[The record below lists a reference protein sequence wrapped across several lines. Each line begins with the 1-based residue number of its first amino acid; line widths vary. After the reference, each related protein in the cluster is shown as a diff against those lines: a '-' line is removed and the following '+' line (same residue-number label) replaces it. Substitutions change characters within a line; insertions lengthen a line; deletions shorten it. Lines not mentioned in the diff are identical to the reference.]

1 MAYDEGLAQRIRE
14 IMDETE
20 QPYKEKQMFGGM
32 SFMLGGNVACG
43 VIGEELCV
51 RVGADGNDAA
61 LALPNA
67 RPFNFTGKPM
77 AGWIYVAPEGL
88 GEERDLRAWVK
99 RGVDFAKSL
108 PPK

>member
-1 MAYDEGLAQRIRE
+1 MAYDEGLAKRIRE

-20 QPYKEKQMFGGM
+20 QPYTEKQMFGGM

-61 LALPNA
+61 LALPHA

-88 GEERDLRAWVK
+88 GKQRELKAWVK
-99 RGVDFAKSL
+99 RGVEFAKSL

>member
-14 IMDETE
+14 IMDATE
-20 QPYKEKQMFGGM
+20 LSCEEKKMFGGM

-43 VIGEELCV
+43 VIADDMCV
-51 RVGADGNDAA
+51 RVGPDGNEAA
-61 LALPNA
+61 LALPHA
-67 RPFNFTGKPM
+67 RPFDFTGKPM
-77 AGWIYVAPEGL
+77 AGWIYVSPQGL
-88 GEERDLRAWVK
+88 GEEGEVKAWVK